1 MTGVELLKRA
11 KKQWPDTI
19 RIMLT
24 GYTDIQTQMATTE
37 VGVYGFLLKPWNGDD
52 LRMTVEQAL
61 HRWDLTSENRTLH
74 ALIRKQDAD
83 LKLWNER
90 FEEKVRART
99 EQLEEKVKELER
111 RLNGCPC
118 KGCGIDQAREPIE
131 KRNQLGRNVH
141 SETEPQP
148 NNATADWAGSVSH
161 CFGLCLW
168 LCRAMFP
175 LFSGKAMNVQKA
187 KNLIDG
193 ISDLPSLPFVVS
205 KMLEVTAD
213 SKAAAP
219 DLGQVI
225 SMDQTLTAKV
235 LRLVNSSFY
244 GFRGQVST
252 ISHAVVMLGFNVIRS
267 LTLGLSVVKI
277 MGNLGN
283 SKGFNY
289 EGFWEHSA
297 GCAVCARW
305 LAKRTNYDPPEEA
318 MVAGMMHDIG
328 KILLSE
334 YAAGG
339 FEKAVRIASEEGK
352 LLAKAE
358 EQVFG
363 FNHALVGMLLAKG
376 WNLPALLCEGIRFH
390 HEAFSDKGS
399 PHSEIAYLVHMSN
412 LYCKEQ
418 RIGFGGDRNLPED
431 LEPLWRELGLNKQDR
446 TDLSPQLKGEVRQ
459 AETLF
464 GIRR

>member
-1 MTGVELLKRA
+1 
-11 KKQWPDTI
+11 
-19 RIMLT
+19 
-24 GYTDIQTQMATTE
+24 
-37 VGVYGFLLKPWNGDD
+37 
-52 LRMTVEQAL
+52 
-61 HRWDLTSENRTLH
+61 
-74 ALIRKQDAD
+74 
-83 LKLWNER
+83 
-90 FEEKVRART
+90 
-99 EQLEEKVKELER
+99 
-111 RLNGCPC
+111 
-118 KGCGIDQAREPIE
+118 
-131 KRNQLGRNVH
+131 
-141 SETEPQP
+141 
-148 NNATADWAGSVSH
+148 
-161 CFGLCLW
+161 
-168 LCRAMFP
+168 MFP

-390 HEAFSDKGS
+390 HEAFSDKES